1 MKMLEYYQI
10 QGRVSS
16 LSKMYL
22 RIQKKK
28 DSCIHNLCLHKTF
41 LSQCN
46 KFKVTSF
53 TGPAYSTEFPAKIN
67 K

>member
-10 QGRVSS
+10 KGRVSS
-16 LSKMYL
+16 LSKMYV
-22 RIQKKK
+22 
-28 DSCIHNLCLHKTF
+28 HNLCLHKTF